1 MFKGLLLNTLI
12 IIMPVFI
19 YQLFRLERYRG
30 AVWMPQWLLGIIC
43 GLASILCMMFPV
55 VQGSSFFLDLRW
67 VPFIIAVL
75 YGGYRGGIV
84 AGILLLGYRAYIDFS
99 LAFYFVAIMNFLLFF
114 LLLPISKRFIELSLP
129 RKILSGTVLLL
140 CSYVIVIP
148 FIWYY
153 FYSINNL
160 SFFFQQGLRFFLFS
174 GLCTIGAV
182 ICSIIL
188 FERIYENERIQQEF
202 SKAEKLNMVSE
213 LAAAIAHEV
222 RNPLTV
228 VRGFIQLTKE
238 NVAEQHKYFMD
249 TAILELDRA
258 EGIITDY
265 LNFAKPKSIHKERL
279 HISQELLALLEFI
292 QSYANLKGVHIE
304 SQIEGDLFITGD
316 PLQFKQVILNL
327 VKNAVE
333 ATENQGSVLVKAYAQ
348 NGTVLI
354 QIADTGEGMH
364 PDQLQ
369 RLGSPYYSTKEK
381 GTGLGLMVTFRL
393 VEEFKGRL
401 RFESQYGKGTT
412 ATLKFPCESPA
423 K

>member
-19 YQLFRLERYRG
+19 YQLLRLERYRG

-84 AGILLLGYRAYIDFS
+84 AGILLLGYRAYVDFS
-99 LAFYFVAIMNFLLFF
+99 LAFYFVVIMNFLLFF

-129 RKILSGTVLLL
+129 RKILSGTVLLV

-182 ICSIIL
+182 MCSIIL
-188 FERIYENERIQQEF
+188 FERIYENERMQQEF

-238 NVAEQHKYFMD
+238 NVTEQHKYFME

-327 VKNAVE
+327 VNAVE

-348 NGTVLI
+348 NRTVLI
-354 QIADTGEGMH
+354 QIADTGEGMR

-412 ATLKFPCESPA
+412 AMLKFPCESPA

>member
-1 MFKGLLLNTLI
+1 
-12 IIMPVFI
+12 
-19 YQLFRLERYRG
+19 
-30 AVWMPQWLLGIIC
+30 
-43 GLASILCMMFPV
+43 
-55 VQGSSFFLDLRW
+55 
-67 VPFIIAVL
+67 
-75 YGGYRGGIV
+75 
-84 AGILLLGYRAYIDFS
+84 
-99 LAFYFVAIMNFLLFF
+99 
-114 LLLPISKRFIELSLP
+114 
-129 RKILSGTVLLL
+129 LL